1 MTEYQRKIWKTCEE
15 AYDHLPEEKRQGVSK
30 ADLQALVESLFEF
43 PDHGDRMQ
51 GGRIWKKL
59 KG

>member
-1 MTEYQRKIWKTCEE
+1 MTERQRKIWKTCEE
-15 AYDHLPEEKRQGVSK
+15 AFDLLPEEERQGVSK
-30 ADLQALVESLFEF
+30 EQLQALVMVLFEN
-43 PDHGDRMQ
+43 PDHGDKMQ